1 MKTCACMHSH
11 FQCHS
16 AWPPKLY
23 VIVLYVR
30 LIMFPLWLAIVI
42 LFYFLFGYWLWK
54 LIRIFHYCD
63 YEMATDSSVLAWRIP
78 GMGEPGGLPSLGSHR
93 VGHDWSN
100 LAAAAESMNFYL
112 SITSWTSLVNVKK
125 KSIIPET
132 LVFIHLIRVSLLS
145 VLADLLSY

>member
-1 MKTCACMHSH
+1 MKTCACMYSH
-11 FQCHS
+11 LPCHS

-63 YEMATDSSVLAWRIP
+63 YEMATHSSVLAWRIP
-78 GMGEPGGLPSLGSHR
+78 GMGEPGGLPSLGSQR
-93 VGHDWSN
+93 VRHDWSN

-125 KSIIPET
+125 KSIIPE
-132 LVFIHLIRVSLLS
+132 LWCSCI
-145 VLADLLSY
+145 